1 MIMIPA
7 SPSSQF
13 VTHLGRGLLVT
24 VLLFGCLAASPLQAA
39 TTDEVQ
45 SLIREDRLDAA
56 LDAVEKALAEDA
68 DNVEMRFLKG
78 LVLTRQDRLDEAAK
92 VFRALI
98 DDYPKLPEPYNNLA
112 VVYAAQGEYDKA
124 RETLLRAINT
134 HPSYATAYENIGDIY
149 AKMASDAYNQALE
162 LDNGNSTARE
172 KLALVN
178 DLFPGEAERSITA
191 TATEEQPAKQPAEK
205 AQQQAQ
211 ADEPEPARPTA
222 EMPGP
227 AMTRP
232 ESDAATEEAPAESA
246 SADSG
251 SQADAEA
258 PSPASEAEAEEA
270 IEQAVRDWAAAWS
283 AQDVTAYLDAYADDF
298 LPPDDMTRDEWRAQ
312 RRERVNAPAFIEVDI
327 DDLRVS
333 TQDGEQAK
341 ARFRQTYRSD
351 TYGDEVMKT
360 LLLKQVDERWL
371 ITEEHSE

>member
-13 VTHLGRGLLVT
+13 VARLGRGLLVT
-24 VLLFGCLAASPLQAA
+24 VLLLGGLVSPPLLAA

-45 SLIREDRLDAA
+45 SLIREDRLGAA

-78 LVLTRQDRLDEAAK
+78 LILTRQDRLGEAAK
-92 VFRALI
+92 VFQALI

-178 DLFPGEAERSITA
+178 DLFPGESSRSMTA
-191 TATEEQPAKQPAEK
+191 TAADEQPAKQPAEQ

-232 ESDAATEEAPAESA
+232 ASDTDTEEAPAESA
-246 SADSG
+246 ASG

-258 PSPASEAEAEEA
+258 SATAREAEVEKKA

-283 AQDVTAYLDAYADDF
+283 AQDVAAYLNAYADDF

-312 RRERVNAPAFIEVDI
+312 RRERLSAPAFIEVDI

-333 TQDGEQAK
+333 TQNAEQAK

-360 LLLKQVDERWL
+360 LLLKRVDERWL